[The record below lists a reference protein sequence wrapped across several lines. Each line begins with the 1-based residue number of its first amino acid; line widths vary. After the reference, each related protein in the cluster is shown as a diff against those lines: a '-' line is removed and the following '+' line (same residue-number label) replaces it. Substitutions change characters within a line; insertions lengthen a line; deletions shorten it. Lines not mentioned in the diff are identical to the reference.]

1 MSDIPFTTKLYYYA
15 ECLYSISPL
24 GYVFSP
30 EKHRLWWRMLRQA
43 YDAAGRDNTRV
54 CTNLY

>member
-1 MSDIPFTTKLYYYA
+1 MIPFTTKLYYYV
-15 ECLYSISPL
+15 ECFYSISPL

-43 YDAAGRDNTRV
+43 YDAAGRDDTRV
-54 CTNLY
+54 CRNLY